1 MRFDPQ
7 TFIHLANR
15 NGFTLKREGE
25 TMTVAPRSRLT
36 DEWANAFR
44 MHKAQLL
51 PHLEPLQPGG
61 S

>member
-7 TFIHLANR
+7 TFIQLANR
-15 NGFTLKREGE
+15 NGFTLKRQGE
-25 TMTVAPRSRLT
+25 TMAVNPGSRLT
-36 DEWANAFR
+36 EEWTTALQ

-51 PHLEPLQPGG
+51 PHLEPLQPAD